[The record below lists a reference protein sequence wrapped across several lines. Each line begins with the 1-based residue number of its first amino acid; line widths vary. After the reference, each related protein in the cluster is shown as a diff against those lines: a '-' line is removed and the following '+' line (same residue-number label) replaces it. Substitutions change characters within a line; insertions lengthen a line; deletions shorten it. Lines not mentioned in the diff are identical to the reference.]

1 MFFQHSKIKLK
12 LLLSQFLAIIPFLII
27 IFFLIDLWYDTRR
40 FLLIQENMSTAKIM
54 ADYVNFYLYSGL
66 NTSNILAADPVYTAL
81 QSSKYLDEPD
91 KLKELLV
98 SIKAE
103 LPALDSVSLFD
114 PSGKLIA
121 TSLDILPDRI
131 ESSISDRDYYKKL
144 IESKK
149 PVFSNPVIGK
159 FSEKYITVTASPVL
173 IDNTIVGIFL
183 STINLEYLKK
193 TMETQFAR
201 TDKNIILIDGNGE
214 IVFQINK
221 EIPADSQ
228 KKLLKNDSRLIK
240 ALSEKQT
247 VIDNEIL
254 PVSNKPLIG
263 AIASVN
269 GGQFGWSVLSYNYAL
284 DIFGPI
290 IKTQNFIW
298 VLILVSLLVSLSVIS
313 YFLRKIKIVY

>member
-159 FSEKYITVTASPVL
+159 FSDKYI
-173 IDNTIVGIFL
+173 
-183 STINLEYLKK
+183 KK
-193 TMETQFAR
+193 TMKTQSAR
-201 TDKNIILIDGNGE
+201 TKKNIILIDGNGE
-214 IVFQINK
+214 IVFKIKK